1 MTFLFAVLTP
11 EIPDNE
17 LLKQE
22 VDQFSL
28 LEWKNRERRAGIIGN
43 PLMNKPRETLCI
55 VWTLNKAANY
65 PVCARLIA
73 VFQVSTDEKLIFPF
87 LC

>member
-1 MTFLFAVLTP
+1 MTFLFAVLTL
-11 EIPDNE
+11 DNE

-22 VDQFSL
+22 VDLSSL
-28 LEWKNRERRAGIIGN
+28 LEWKYRERRAGIIGN
-43 PLMNKPRETLCI
+43 PLMNKPRDTLCV
-55 VWTLNKAANY
+55 VWTLNKVANY

-73 VFQVSTDEKLIFPF
+73 VFQESIDEKVIFPF